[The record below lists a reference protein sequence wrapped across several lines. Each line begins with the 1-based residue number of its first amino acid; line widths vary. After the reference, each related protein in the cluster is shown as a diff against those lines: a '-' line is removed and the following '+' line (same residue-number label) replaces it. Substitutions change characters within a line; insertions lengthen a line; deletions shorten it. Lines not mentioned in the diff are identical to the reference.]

1 MTGWDSIVAGG
12 SRLRLRPI
20 QPEDTAF
27 LLDVYRSTR
36 AEELDLTDW
45 DSTSRAAFVQMQ
57 FTAQQTHYTT
67 QYPDAR
73 YEIITLDG
81 ADIGRLY
88 VRRTR
93 SETVLMDIALL
104 PAYRNRGLGSLM
116 LQTLLDEASAA
127 RRAVTL
133 HVEAN
138 NPRARAWYERHGFV
152 EVSSSD
158 VHTFMRRDPTPQNRA
173 HRTSPQPNTAS

>member
-1 MTGWDSIVAGG
+1 MAGWDSTAAGG

-20 QPEDTAF
+20 RSEDAAF
-27 LLDVYRSTR
+27 LLEVYGSTR

-45 DSTSRAAFVQMQ
+45 DTAARATFVQMQ
-57 FTAQQTHYTT
+57 FTAQHVHYTT
-67 QYPDAR
+67 HYPDAR

-93 SETVLMDIALL
+93 SDIELMDIALL
-104 PAYRNRGLGSLM
+104 PAYRNRGLGSQI

-127 RRAVTL
+127 GHAVTL
-133 HVEAN
+133 YVEAN
-138 NPRARAWYERHGFV
+138 NPCARAWYERHGFV
-152 EVSSSD
+152 EVSSSS
-158 VHTFMRRDPTPQNRA
+158 VHTFMRRDPTLQNRA
-173 HRTSPQPNTAS
+173 